1 MDKNN
6 EEVSEYKIATP
17 PLLLIETK
25 EELILFAILDSY
37 RTDKNKYQ
45 QSVFPYKVS

>member
-6 EEVSEYKIATP
+6 EEVSEFKIATP
-17 PLLLIETK
+17 PLFQSEAE

-37 RTDKNKYQ
+37 RTDKNKYY
-45 QSVFPYKVS
+45 QSVFPYKVG